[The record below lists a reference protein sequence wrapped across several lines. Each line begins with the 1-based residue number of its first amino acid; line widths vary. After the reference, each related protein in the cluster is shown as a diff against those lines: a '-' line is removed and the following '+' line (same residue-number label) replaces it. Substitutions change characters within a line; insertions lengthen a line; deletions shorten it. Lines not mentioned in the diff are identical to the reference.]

1 VITTWPDIKQ
11 FVLTGCLVVVRRK
24 DVAELA
30 GVSPAVVSYV
40 LNGGPRS
47 VAPATRAR
55 VLDAVERL
63 GYRPNGIARSLRVN
77 RTMTLGLVVPDT
89 SNPFFAELARAVEEA
104 AFDAG
109 YTLVIGNATENQ
121 ARQTAYVRTFLQR
134 QVDGLLLVPA
144 HGPVECLP
152 ELRESGKPLV
162 VLDRRIPS
170 LGGVAQILVDN
181 RGGAAE
187 ATRHLLRH
195 GRRRVACIAGP
206 RDVMPTTD
214 RVAGWRQALIE
225 AGMRP
230 TKSLIRHVPFGRRAG
245 YRAAQ
250 DLFAGLRPDAVFAAS
265 DEQASGV
272 LRALAELGLTCPDDV
287 AVASFDGIAPSAY
300 SVPALTTM
308 AQPFGELGRMALAR
322 LLGRM
327 ADPAARGAVTVLP
340 VSLVARG
347 SCGCPDPPG
356 GDHPDETGHPGETD
370 QPGDGEFAR

>member
-1 VITTWPDIKQ
+1 M
-11 FVLTGCLVVVRRK
+11 VVRRK

-40 LNGGPRS
+40 LNGGPRR

-55 VLDAVERL
+55 VVAAIEQL

-77 RTMTLGLVVPDT
+77 RTMTLGLVVPDM

-109 YTLVIGNATENQ
+109 YTLLIGNATENQ
-121 ARQTAYVRTFLQR
+121 ARQTAYVHTFLER
-134 QVDGLLLVPA
+134 QADGLLLVPA
-144 HGPVECLP
+144 HGPVACLP
-152 ELRESGKPLV
+152 ELRESGKQWV

-170 LGGVAQILVDN
+170 LDEVSQILVDN
-181 RGGAAE
+181 RGGAAA
-187 ATRHLLRH
+187 ATRHLLQH

-214 RVAGWRQALIE
+214 RVAGWRHALTE

-230 TKSLIRHVPFGRRAG
+230 TRTLIRHVAFGRRPG
-245 YRAAQ
+245 YHAAK
-250 DLFAGLRPDAVFAAS
+250 DLFAERRPDAVFVAS
-265 DEQASGV
+265 DEQALGV

-287 AVASFDGIAPSAY
+287 AVASFDGIAPAAY

-308 AQPFGELGRMALAR
+308 AQPFGQMGRQALAR
-322 LLGRM
+322 LLERM
-327 ADPAARGAVTVLP
+327 ADPDAKAAVTVLP

-356 GDHPDETGHPGETD
+356 GEHDDMEPDMWG
-370 QPGDGEFAR
+370 AR

>member
-1 VITTWPDIKQ
+1 M
-11 FVLTGCLVVVRRK
+11 VVRRK

-55 VLDAVERL
+55 VLAAVERL
-63 GYRPNGIARSLRVN
+63 GYRPNAIARSLRVN

-144 HGPVECLP
+144 HGPVACLP
-152 ELRESGKPLV
+152 ELGESGKPWV
-162 VLDRRIPS
+162 VLDRRIAGLS
-170 LGGVAQILVDN
+170 GVSQILVDN

-195 GRRRVACIAGP
+195 GRTRVACVAGP

-214 RVAGWRQALIE
+214 RVAGWRQALTE

-230 TKSLIRHVPFGRRAG
+230 ARSLIRHVPFGRRSG
-245 YRAAQ
+245 YRAAR
-250 DLFAGLRPDAVFAAS
+250 DLFADRRPDAVFVAS

-272 LRALAELGLTCPDDV
+272 LRALAELGLACPDDV

-308 AQPFGELGRMALAR
+308 AQPFGELGRMALSR

-327 ADPAARGAVTVLP
+327 ADPAARAAVTALP

-356 GDHPDETGHPGETD
+356 GEHA
-370 QPGDGEFAR
+370 GDGEFARRPGRPAR

>member
-1 VITTWPDIKQ
+1 M
-11 FVLTGCLVVVRRK
+11 VVRRK

-40 LNGGPRS
+40 LNDGPRR

-55 VLDAVERL
+55 VLAAVEQL

-77 RTMTLGLVVPDT
+77 RTMTLGLVVPDIA
-89 SNPFFAELARAVEEA
+89 NPFFAELARAVEEA

-109 YTLVIGNATENQ
+109 YTLLIGNATENE

-152 ELRESGKPLV
+152 ELRESDKPWV
-162 VLDRRIPS
+162 VLDRRVPR
-170 LGGVAQILVDN
+170 LHGVSQILVDN
-181 RGGAAE
+181 RGGAAA
-187 ATRHLLRH
+187 ATRHLLEH
-195 GRRRVACIAGP
+195 GRQVVACIAGP

-214 RVAGWRQALIE
+214 RVAGWRQALID
-225 AGMRP
+225 AGRRP
-230 TKSLIRHVPFGRRAG
+230 TRSLIRHVPFGRRSG
-245 YRAAQ
+245 YRAAKELLA
-250 DLFAGLRPDAVFAAS
+250 DRRLNAVFVAS
-265 DEQASGV
+265 DEQALGV
-272 LRALAELGLTCPDDV
+272 LRALAELGLSCPDDV
-287 AVASFDGIAPSAY
+287 AVVSFDGIAPAAY

-308 AQPFGELGRMALAR
+308 AQPFGELGRQALTQLLAR
-322 LLGRM
+322 I
-327 ADPAARGAVTVLP
+327 ADPGAKASMTVLP

-356 GDHPDETGHPGETD
+356 GEDVEDPS
-370 QPGDGEFAR
+370 